1 MFRSYLRRG
10 TYVTG
15 MTLDPKDSD
24 LMILTDLIVHLVNC
38 MGVKDESGRALIIVA
53 TYILNVYR
61 YTVRCEEMYTT
72 HNT

>member
-1 MFRSYLRRG
+1 
-10 TYVTG
+10 